1 MFGISLDLHYL
12 CIRRHIKRRSNRSF
26 LDIFSNCNS
35 NKNSC
40 KQRRL
45 PAHVST
51 TETWAFGSNGITPW
65 NHAVVFAGYK
75 TIQNG
80 DIVYCGDSV
89 NSNHNPFILSLTLHP
104 ELIGK
109 TVWLLKNSW
118 GANWGEFGYG
128 YVVMDMLSHVD
139 YLYYNSGNITSMQY
153 SDTYKICEDSD
164 GDGYY
169 FWGIGEKPPYCPN
182 WVPGIADGND
192 ADASKGSMDA
202 YGFLEQLN
210 PDTIPVYDVCD
221 SLEYNTR
228 TSLYSHIRIMQNG
241 TLVIKDV
248 LNLFGKVTI
257 TIENGG
263 TLIIDGGAI
272 TNASLDMKVGSLL
285 KILNN
290 GMMVCRTDVGF
301 QAPIGAVVNISN
313 GKICN
318 SNDF

>member
-1 MFGISLDLHYL
+1 M
-12 CIRRHIKRRSNRSF
+12 
-26 LDIFSNCNS
+26 
-35 NKNSC
+35 
-40 KQRRL
+40 
-45 PAHVST
+45 
-51 TETWAFGSNGITPW
+51 
-65 NHAVVFAGYK
+65 
-75 TIQNG
+75 
-80 DIVYCGDSV
+80 YCGDSV

-109 TVWLLKNSW
+109 TAWLLKNSW